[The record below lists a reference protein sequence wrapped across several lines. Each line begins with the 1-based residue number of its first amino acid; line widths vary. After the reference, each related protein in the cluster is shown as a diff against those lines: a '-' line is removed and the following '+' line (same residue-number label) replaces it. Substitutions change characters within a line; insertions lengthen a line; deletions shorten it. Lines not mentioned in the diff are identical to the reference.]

1 MKPIVVIRHGAFK
14 HQIFDCPTNRKVLK
28 LMGIEKYPQT
38 IQLHSE
44 EEVKEW
50 EAKWAAANNRF
61 RNHRPSPPGEQLSM
75 DGFDPVEA
83 DMDNLLGD

>member
-1 MKPIVVIRHGAFK
+1 MEPIVVVRHGTYK

-28 LMGIEKYPQT
+28 LMDIVHYPKEIVLQ
-38 IQLHSE
+38 SE
-44 EEVKEW
+44 AEVHEW
-50 EAKWAAANNRF
+50 VKKWAATHNRL
-61 RNHRPSPPGEQLSM
+61 RSHRPSPPGEQLSM